1 MCKHL
6 PASSVYL
13 HVFVRVR
20 SFSLGAV
27 MFKATHFFLPL
38 SLTVTKLQLL
48 LPLRNVTFFSPS
60 NSRSQSSHYSL
71 ALVASASLKIKL
83 THSASLLCS
92 CNYKSSLSLCE
103 QGEKRASGPASEQWR
118 GSWARRRES
127 CFSPA
132 ESPLDRP

>member
-48 LPLRNVTFFSPS
+48 LPLRNVTFFSPVKS
-60 NSRSQSSHYSL
+60 TFT
-71 ALVASASLKIKL
+71 VE
-83 THSASLLCS
+83 SLL
-92 CNYKSSLSLCE
+92 
-103 QGEKRASGPASEQWR
+103 
-118 GSWARRRES
+118 
-127 CFSPA
+127 FSPCCLRVLEDKVNTLSEFA
-132 ESPLDRP
+132 LQL